1 VILDGSKV
9 SDKIAVIKAMI
20 EKADVFLIGG
30 VMAYTFYK
38 ALGIPTGTSRVEAD
52 RVHLAKELLALA
64 KEKGVKFLLP
74 VDDFE
79 TEELKTGAQSRKT
92 PLHSSGQRI
101 ADGWQGVDI
110 GQETIAQ
117 YKVEIGKAKTI
128 LWNGPV
134 GIFEIPDFATGTR
147 ELAEALAASS
157 AKTIIGGGDSVTAV
171 KQFGITGKMTFIS
184 TGGGASLELL
194 EGKELPGVAALT
206 DR

>member
-1 VILDGSKV
+1 MILDGSKV

-38 ALGIPTGTSRVEAD
+38 ALGIPTGTSRVEV
-52 RVHLAKELLALA
+52 RVHLAKTLLALA

-92 PLHSSGQRI
+92 PLHSSGQGI

-134 GIFEIPDFATGTR
+134 GFLKFR
-147 ELAEALAASS
+147 
-157 AKTIIGGGDSVTAV
+157 
-171 KQFGITGKMTFIS
+171 IS
-184 TGGGASLELL
+184 RPAPEN
-194 EGKELPGVAALT
+194 
-206 DR
+206 

>member
-92 PLHSSGQRI
+92 PLHSSGQ
-101 ADGWQGVDI
+101 ASLMV
-110 GQETIAQ
+110 
-117 YKVEIGKAKTI
+117 GKGLT
-128 LWNGPV
+128 
-134 GIFEIPDFATGTR
+134 
-147 ELAEALAASS
+147 S
-157 AKTIIGGGDSVTAV
+157 AKRLLRSTRLKLARRRPFSGTDQLGFL
-171 KQFGITGKMTFIS
+171 KFRIS
-184 TGGGASLELL
+184 RPAPEN
-194 EGKELPGVAALT
+194 
-206 DR
+206 

>member
-9 SDKIAVIKAMI
+9 SDKIAVIKAVI

-30 VMAYTFYK
+30 AMAYTFYK

-79 TEELKTGAQSRKT
+79 TEELKAGAQSRKT
-92 PLHSSGQRI
+92 PLHSSGQGI
-101 ADGWQGVDI
+101 ADGWQGADI

-117 YKVEIGKAKTI
+117 YKVEFGKAKTI

-147 ELAEALAASS
+147 ELAQALAASS

>member
-1 VILDGSKV
+1 MILDGSKV

-92 PLHSSGQRI
+92 PLHSSGQGI

-110 GQETIAQ
+110 GQETTAQ

-134 GIFEIPDFATGTR
+134 GIFEIPDFATDNQRTSR
-147 ELAEALAASS
+147 SS
-157 AKTIIGGGDSVTAV
+157 GGVECKNHNWRRGFGDS
-171 KQFGITGKMTFIS
+171 G
-184 TGGGASLELL
+184 
-194 EGKELPGVAALT
+194 
-206 DR
+206 

>member
-9 SDKIAVIKAMI
+9 SDKIAVIKALI

-92 PLHSSGQRI
+92 PLHFFGSGHR
-101 ADGWQGVDI
+101 
-110 GQETIAQ
+110 
-117 YKVEIGKAKTI
+117 
-128 LWNGPV
+128 
-134 GIFEIPDFATGTR
+134 
-147 ELAEALAASS
+147 
-157 AKTIIGGGDSVTAV
+157 
-171 KQFGITGKMTFIS
+171 
-184 TGGGASLELL
+184 
-194 EGKELPGVAALT
+194 
-206 DR
+206 

>member
-1 VILDGSKV
+1 MILDGSKV

-30 VMAYTFYK
+30 VMAYTLYK

-92 PLHSSGQRI
+92 PLHFFGSGHR
-101 ADGWQGVDI
+101 
-110 GQETIAQ
+110 
-117 YKVEIGKAKTI
+117 
-128 LWNGPV
+128 
-134 GIFEIPDFATGTR
+134 
-147 ELAEALAASS
+147 
-157 AKTIIGGGDSVTAV
+157 
-171 KQFGITGKMTFIS
+171 
-184 TGGGASLELL
+184 
-194 EGKELPGVAALT
+194 
-206 DR
+206 

>member
-1 VILDGSKV
+1 MILDGSKV

-38 ALGIPTGTSRVEAD
+38 ALGIPTGTSQVEAD

-101 ADGWQGVDI
+101 ADGL
-110 GQETIAQ
+110 T
-117 YKVEIGKAKTI
+117 
-128 LWNGPV
+128 
-134 GIFEIPDFATGTR
+134 
-147 ELAEALAASS
+147 S
-157 AKTIIGGGDSVTAV
+157 AKRLLRSTRLKLARRRPFSGTDQLGFLKIR
-171 KQFGITGKMTFIS
+171 IS
-184 TGGGASLELL
+184 RPAP
-194 EGKELPGVAALT
+194 KN
-206 DR
+206 